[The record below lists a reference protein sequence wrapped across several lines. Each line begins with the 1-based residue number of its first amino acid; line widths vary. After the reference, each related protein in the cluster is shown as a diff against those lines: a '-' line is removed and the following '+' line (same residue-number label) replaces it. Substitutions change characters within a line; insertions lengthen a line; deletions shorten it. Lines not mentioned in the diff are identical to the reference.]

1 MRELAQFPIPT
12 IPMRTLRGGGLGAC
26 MLSLLMPG
34 SGQGKFVFRE
44 RMMIA
49 FVPVVCA
56 GEDRYQAR
64 TAQKRKI
71 VNL

>member
-1 MRELAQFPIPT
+1 
-12 IPMRTLRGGGLGAC
+12 